1 MSPKMSGTA
10 LVALGCVVACL
21 TSCGVG
27 PHHIL
32 NAASLSHEI
41 SSELS
46 ARYPVG
52 SPIVN
57 CPPDVAATTGTEFVC
72 STVLDGQP
80 VQLDGTVTGSNG
92 RFTFIP
98 QAAIIVIAT
107 ATSLLTHDLAD
118 QTHVRPLVTCGTRL
132 VAVVAVG
139 KSFTCSATFPGQSP
153 RKVTVTVTDRQGH
166 VRVTLAP

>member
-1 MSPKMSGTA
+1 MRARRSRTA
-10 LVALGCVVACL
+10 LVALGCGVACL
-21 TSCGVG
+21 SSCGVG

-57 CPPDVAATTGTEFVC
+57 CPPGVAASTGTDFVC

-80 VQLDGTVTGSNG
+80 VQMDGTVTGSNG

-98 QAAIIVIAT
+98 RAAIIPIASVV
-107 ATSLLTHDLAD
+107 SLLTHDLAT
-118 QTHVRPLVTCGTRL
+118 QTHVQPLVNCGTRL

-139 KSFTCSATFPGQSP
+139 NSITCSASFPGQSP